1 MADTAENDENETAKK
16 APAKKSAAKKS
27 TARKAATKK
36 SAAPRAS
43 AARKS
48 SPRKSA
54 APKASSD
61 GSSGPAVTGA
71 RLAYVGAEQL
81 VQLTQKHF
89 EGIVGLDRV
98 DDGWTVQVE
107 VLELRRIPETTDV
120 IGVYEVR
127 LDTSGE
133 LVGYKRLHRYLRG
146 EAGEER

>member
-1 MADTAENDENETAKK
+1 MADTAANDENETAKK

-27 TARKAATKK
+27 TARKATTKK